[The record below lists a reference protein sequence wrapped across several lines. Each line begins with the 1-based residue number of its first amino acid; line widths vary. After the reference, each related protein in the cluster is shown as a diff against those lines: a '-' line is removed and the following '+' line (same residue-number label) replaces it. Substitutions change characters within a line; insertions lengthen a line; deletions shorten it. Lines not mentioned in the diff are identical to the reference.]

1 MNQNGGLQ
9 IANCKLQIANCEPR
23 RSGPC
28 RVFQLSI
35 CNLQFAICNALLLL
49 ALIVPATT
57 QAAGAQSLESF
68 IALKPQWSELV
79 DSTFRLEGRYA
90 ILTRDSLRMRNCDLP
105 FKSMQLPKASGTS
118 KVIEVSGRLAKE
130 VTSGK
135 LYFEIDQIRFLPTD
149 LQSLAERERTISRGT
164 AKQWYELAEW
174 ATARGKFYNDD
185 ELLER
190 AKVINRNG
198 LKLERQELKEL
209 TPQALRQLSARVPAL
224 GLDDALRLDWLHE
237 SLSLEWES
245 LQKSAPNPDLTA
257 DEFDTTK
264 DPLFQF
270 LQRLDKDL
278 PGAMTRADNALPLE
292 VNEYR
297 RNSVLSYRNANDSRR
312 RKFERLFHV
321 EVATAAIQ
329 RITKSN
335 DSNGV
340 EVANR
345 LDEFLP
351 EQHDLAEQHR
361 DRELAFF
368 SKNSATL
375 SRNRLGELV
384 QRCRDRK
391 QEALA
396 KEAIT
401 LWLTRREQ
409 SLRKDGVTGLIQL
422 ADERLALLQDQPG
435 AGALLLEAL
444 KLAPTNEDIHERL
457 TKLGYQKVND
467 QWIQPQGAPLTPN
480 SPKPVGEETDL
491 ERNIRLGVPKVDMTS
506 AELLKCL
513 GSPQSLTRVATAG
526 RITETWTYRDGVTV
540 RHTITVVRIIHG
552 ATKVVAVQ

>member
-1 MNQNGGLQ
+1 MMQNRRLKIG
-9 IANCKLQIANCEPR
+9 NWKLEIENWRPSSFGR
-23 RSGPC
+23 
-28 RVFQLSI
+28 RVFQFPIS
-35 CNLQFAICNALLLL
+35 NFQFPIFNALLFLTLL
-49 ALIVPATT
+49 LPATA

-68 IALKPQWSELV
+68 IEQKPQWPDLV
-79 DSTFRLEGRYA
+79 GSTFRIEGRYSVF
-90 ILTRDSLRMRNCDLP
+90 TRDLVQMKNCELP
-105 FKSMQLPKASGTS
+105 FKSTQQLKASGTS
-118 KVIEVSGRLAKE
+118 KVIEVSGRLAKGG
-130 VTSGK
+130 TSGK
-135 LYFEIDQIRFLPTD
+135 LYFEVDQIRFLPTD
-149 LQSLAERERTISRGT
+149 LQTLAERERAISRGA

-174 ATARGKFYNDD
+174 AAARGKFYNDD

-190 AKVINRNG
+190 AKVISRNG

-209 TPQALRQLSARVPAL
+209 TPQALRQLSARVPVL
-224 GLDDALRLDWLHE
+224 GLDEALRLDWLHE

-245 LQKSAPNPDLTA
+245 LQKSAPKPDLTV

-270 LQRLDKDL
+270 LQRLDKDM
-278 PGAMTRADNALPLE
+278 PGALTRADNVLPLE

-321 EVATAAIQ
+321 EVATVAIR
-329 RITKSN
+329 RITKPD
-335 DSNGV
+335 DSNGS

-345 LDEFLP
+345 IDEFLP
-351 EQHDLAEQHR
+351 EQHDAAEQHR
-361 DRELAFF
+361 DRELAFLA
-368 SKNSATL
+368 KNSATL

-391 QEALA
+391 QESLA

-409 SLRKDGVTGLIQL
+409 SLRKDGVTGLIQI
-422 ADERLALLQDQPG
+422 ADDRLALLQDQPG

-467 QWIQPQGAPLTPN
+467 QWVQPQAAPLTPN
-480 SPKPVGEETDL
+480 SPRPVGEETDR
-491 ERNIRLGVPKVDMTS
+491 ERNIRLGVPTVTMTS

-526 RITETWTYRDGVTV
+526 RITETWIYRDGVTV
-540 RHTITVVRIIHG
+540 RHTITVERQTPG
-552 ATKVVAVQ
+552 GTAKVVAVQ

>member
-1 MNQNGGLQ
+1 MTKNCGLQ
-9 IANCKLQIANCEPR
+9 IANCKLQIVNCEPR
-23 RSGPC
+23 RSGVC
-28 RVFQLSI
+28 RVFQFAI
-35 CNLQFAICNALLLL
+35 CNLQFAICNALFIL
-49 ALIVPATT
+49 ALNFPATT

-79 DSTFRLEGRYA
+79 DSTFRIEGRYA

-130 VTSGK
+130 ATSGK
-135 LYFEIDQIRFLPTD
+135 LYFEVDQIRFLPTD
-149 LQSLAERERTISRGT
+149 LQSLAERERAISRGT
-164 AKQWYELAEW
+164 AKQWYELADW
-174 ATARGKFYNDD
+174 ASARGKFYNDD

-209 TPQALRQLSARVPAL
+209 TPQNLRQLSARVPGL

-245 LQKSAPNPDLTA
+245 LQKSAPKPDLTA

-278 PGAMTRADNALPLE
+278 PGAMTRADNVLPLE

-297 RNSVLSYRNANDSRR
+297 RNSVLTYRNANDSRR

-321 EVATAAIQ
+321 EVATVAIQ
-329 RITKSN
+329 RITKPD
-335 DSNGV
+335 DSNGG

-345 LDEFLP
+345 IDEFLP

-361 DRELAFF
+361 DRELAFL

-435 AGALLLEAL
+435 ASTLLIEAL

-457 TKLGYQKVND
+457 TKLGYQKIND
-467 QWIQPQGAPLTPN
+467 QWVPPQSAPLTPN
-480 SPKPVGEETDL
+480 SPKPVGEETDR
-491 ERNIRLGVPKVDMTS
+491 ERNIRLGVPTVKMTS

-513 GSPQSLTRVATAG
+513 GAPQSLTRVATAG

-540 RHTITVVRIIHG
+540 RHTITVVRVVHG
-552 ATKVVAVQ
+552 GTEVVAVQ

>member
-1 MNQNGGLQ
+1 MMPNRQFQISNCKSQ
-9 IANCKLQIANCEPR
+9 IANLK
-23 RSGPC
+23 
-28 RVFQLSI
+28 
-35 CNLQFAICNALLLL
+35 LQFAICNALLIL
-49 ALIVPATT
+49 ALIFPVTT

-68 IALKPQWSELV
+68 IALKPQWPELV
-79 DSTFRLEGRYA
+79 DSTFRIEGRYA
-90 ILTRDSLRMRNCDLP
+90 ILTRESLRMRNCDLP

-130 VTSGK
+130 ATSGK

-149 LQSLAERERTISRGT
+149 LQSLSERERTISRGA

-174 ATARGKFYNDD
+174 AAARGKFYNDD

-209 TPQALRQLSARVPAL
+209 TPQALRQLSARVPEL

-245 LQKSAPNPDLTA
+245 LQKSAPKPDLTA

-278 PGAMTRADNALPLE
+278 PGAMTRADNVLPLE

-297 RNSVLSYRNANDSRR
+297 RNSVLTYRNANDSLR

-321 EVATAAIQ
+321 EVATAAIR
-329 RITKSN
+329 RITQPD
-335 DSNGV
+335 DSNGG

-351 EQHDLAEQHR
+351 ELHDTAEQHR
-361 DRELAFF
+361 DRELAFL

-435 AGALLLEAL
+435 AGALLLEAM

-467 QWIQPQGAPLTPN
+467 QWVQPQAAPLTPN
-480 SPKPVGEETDL
+480 SPKPVGEETDR
-491 ERNIRLGVPKVDMTS
+491 ERNIRLGVPTVEMTS

-526 RITETWTYRDGVTV
+526 RITETWTYRDGTTV
-540 RHTITVVRIIHG
+540 RYMITVERQNQRG
-552 ATKVVAVQ
+552 TAKVVAVQ

>member
-1 MNQNGGLQ
+1 M
-9 IANCKLQIANCEPR
+9 
-23 RSGPC
+23 
-28 RVFQLSI
+28 
-35 CNLQFAICNALLLL
+35 
-49 ALIVPATT
+49 
-57 QAAGAQSLESF
+57 ESF
-68 IALKPQWSELV
+68 IALKPQWPELV
-79 DSTFRLEGRYA
+79 DSTFRIEGRYA

-105 FKSMQLPKASGTS
+105 FKSTQQLKASGTS

-130 VTSGK
+130 TTSGK

-149 LQSLAERERTISRGT
+149 LQSLTERERAISRGA

-190 AKVINRNG
+190 AKVITRNG
-198 LKLERQELKEL
+198 LKLERGELKEL
-209 TPQALRQLSARVPAL
+209 TPQALRQLSARVTVL
-224 GLDDALRLDWLHE
+224 GLDEALRLDWLHE

-245 LQKSAPNPDLTA
+245 LQKSAPKPDLTA
-257 DEFDTTK
+257 DEFDVTK

-270 LQRLDKDL
+270 LQKVDQDM
-278 PGAMTRADNALPLE
+278 PGATTRADNVLPLE

-297 RNSVLSYRNANDSRR
+297 RNSVLTYRNANDSRR

-321 EVATAAIQ
+321 EVATAAIR
-329 RITKSN
+329 RITKPD
-335 DSNGV
+335 DSNGD

-361 DRELAFF
+361 DRELAFL

-409 SLRKDGVTGLIQL
+409 SLRKDGVTGLIQI
-422 ADERLALLQDQPG
+422 ADDRLALLQDQPG

-467 QWIQPQGAPLTPN
+467 QWVQPQGAPLTPN
-480 SPKPVGEETDL
+480 SPQPAGAETDL

-513 GSPQSLTRVATAG
+513 GSPQSLTRVATSG
-526 RITETWTYRDGVTV
+526 GITETWIYRDGVTV
-540 RHTITVVRIIHG
+540 RHTITVERKIQRG
-552 ATKVVAVQ
+552 TAKVVAVQ

>member
-1 MNQNGGLQ
+1 MNQPGG
-9 IANCKLQIANCEPR
+9 
-23 RSGPC
+23 
-28 RVFQLSI
+28 F
-35 CNLQFAICNALLLL
+35 QFAICNALLIL
-49 ALIVPATT
+49 ALIFPATT

-68 IALKPQWSELV
+68 IALKPQWPELV
-79 DSTFRLEGRYA
+79 DSTFRIEGRYA

-105 FKSMQLPKASGTS
+105 FKSTQQLKASGTS

-130 VTSGK
+130 TTSGK

-149 LQSLAERERTISRGT
+149 LQSLTERERAISRGA

-190 AKVINRNG
+190 AKVITRNG
-198 LKLERQELKEL
+198 LKLERGELKEL
-209 TPQALRQLSARVPAL
+209 TPQALRQLSARVTVL
-224 GLDDALRLDWLHE
+224 GLDEALRLDWLHE

-245 LQKSAPNPDLTA
+245 LQKSAPKPDLTA
-257 DEFDTTK
+257 DEFDVTK

-270 LQRLDKDL
+270 LQKVDQDM
-278 PGAMTRADNALPLE
+278 PGATTRADNVLPLE

-297 RNSVLSYRNANDSRR
+297 RNSVLTYRNANDSRR

-321 EVATAAIQ
+321 EVATAAIR
-329 RITKSN
+329 RITKPD
-335 DSNGV
+335 DSNGD

-361 DRELAFF
+361 DRELAFL

-409 SLRKDGVTGLIQL
+409 SLRKDGVTGLIQI
-422 ADERLALLQDQPG
+422 ADDRLALLQDQPG

-467 QWIQPQGAPLTPN
+467 QWVQPQGAPLTPN
-480 SPKPVGEETDL
+480 SPQPAGAETDL

-513 GSPQSLTRVATAG
+513 GSPQSLTRVATSG
-526 RITETWTYRDGVTV
+526 GITETWIYRDGVTV
-540 RHTITVVRIIHG
+540 RHTITVERKIQRG
-552 ATKVVAVQ
+552 TAKVVAVQ